1 MMTSLP
7 RAPIAAVAAAI
18 ALAGCA
24 DLSGIA
30 PQSAMSTPASLG
42 LTADSTATLAPV
54 AQWWQDLGDAQLD
67 RLVAEAIDGNPNL
80 KLAQARLARAQ
91 ALTEGARASG
101 GPQINGNGNV
111 TRQRFTE
118 NGLYPPPIAGSQRT
132 TADLNLGGSWELD
145 FFGKHEA
152 AVAAAVGAARA
163 SEADAQAAGVLLAS
177 NVVRAYLQL
186 ARANDQLA
194 VAQRSLE
201 QRQQSLR
208 LVQDRLRAGLDTKL
222 ELRQSQGALPEAR
235 QQIEA
240 LREQAQLAQHAL
252 AALTGRGN
260 RDVIEAQ
267 PSLARLKVAPLPA
280 QLPSDLLGR
289 RADIVAARWR
299 VEAAGQDWRSAKAQF
314 YPSVNIVG
322 LVGLSSFGLGKLLD
336 LGSTQWSLGPAIH
349 LPVFDAGRLR
359 ANLRGKTAE
368 LDAAIESYNV
378 AVLDAIR
385 DTADQVASGQSV
397 RRQQAEQRDAQA
409 AAEGAWEI
417 AVQRYQAGLGT
428 YLHVL
433 AAETAVL
440 NQRRLAVD
448 LAARALDAQ
457 VGLMRALGGG
467 WRPDATMTPAPA
479 APGTAAAMAT
489 NK

>member
-1 MMTSLP
+1 MSSAFP
-7 RAPIAAVAAAI
+7 RARLAAFVAAT

-30 PQSAMSTPASLG
+30 PHATVGTPESVG
-42 LTADSTATLAPV
+42 LAAGPAAALAP
-54 AQWWQDLGDAQLD
+54 AAPWWHDFGDAQLD
-67 RLVAEAIDGNPNL
+67 RLVAEAIAGSPSL
-80 KLAQARLARAQ
+80 KVAQARLARAQ
-91 ALTEGARASG
+91 ALTDAARAGG
-101 GPQINGNGNV
+101 GPQLTAKAGA

-145 FFGKHEA
+145 FFGRHEA
-152 AVAAAVGAARA
+152 AVQAAAGAARA
-163 SEADAQAAGVLLAS
+163 SEADSQAATVLLAS

-194 VAQRSLE
+194 VARRSLA
-201 QRQQSLR
+201 QRGESLR
-208 LVQDRLRAGLDTKL
+208 LVQDRLRAGLDTQL
-222 ELRQSQGALPEAR
+222 ELRQSEGALPEAR

-240 LREQAQLAQHAL
+240 LREQAQLARHAL

-260 RDVIEAQ
+260 REAVDAQ
-267 PSLARLKVAPLPA
+267 PSLATLKVAPMPA
-280 QLPSDLLGR
+280 QVPSDLLGQ

-299 VEAAGQDWRSAKAQF
+299 VEAAGQDVRSAKAQF

-322 LVGLSSFGLGKLLD
+322 LVGLSSFGLGNLLD
-336 LGSTQWSLGPAIH
+336 LGSTLGSRGPAVH
-349 LPVFDAGRLR
+349 LRVFEAGGLR
-359 ANLRGKTAE
+359 ANLRGRAAD
-368 LDAAIESYNV
+368 LDAAVESYNA

-397 RRQQAEQRDAQA
+397 ARQQTEQREAQA
-409 AAEGAWEI
+409 AAEAAWEI

-428 YLHVL
+428 YPNVL

-448 LAARALDAQ
+448 LAARALDAR

-467 WRPDATMTPAPA
+467 WRPEAGTTA
-479 APGTAAAMAT
+479 TAA

>member
-1 MMTSLP
+1 MISILP
-7 RAPIAAVAAAI
+7 RAPLAALAAAM

-24 DLSGIA
+24 NLSGIA
-30 PQSAMSTPASLG
+30 PQATMSTPGSVG
-42 LTADSTATLAPV
+42 LAPGVSATLAPV
-54 AQWWQDLGDAQLD
+54 AAWWRDLGDPQLD
-67 RLVAEAIDGNPNL
+67 RLVAEAIAGNPNL
-80 KLAQARLARAQ
+80 KLAQARLVRAQ
-91 ALTEGARASG
+91 ALTEGARAGG
-101 GPQINGNGNV
+101 GPQINGNGNA

-132 TADLNLGGSWELD
+132 TADLGLSGSWELD

-163 SEADAQAAGVLLAS
+163 SEADTQAAKVLLAS

-201 QRQQSLR
+201 QRTESLR
-208 LVQDRLRAGLDTKL
+208 LVQDRLRAGLDTQL

-240 LREQAQLAQHAL
+240 LREQAQLATHAL

-260 RDVIEAQ
+260 REPVEAQ
-267 PSLARLKVAPLPA
+267 PSLAKLKVAPVPA
-280 QLPSDLLGR
+280 QLPSDLLGQ

-299 VEAAGQDWRSAKAQF
+299 VEAAGQDVRSAQAQF

-336 LGSTQWSLGPAIH
+336 LGSTQWSLGPAVH
-349 LPVFDAGRLR
+349 LPIFDAGRLR
-359 ANLRGKTAE
+359 ANLRGKTAD
-368 LDAAIESYNV
+368 LDAAIESYNA

-385 DTADQVASGQSV
+385 DAADQVATGQSV
-397 RRQQAEQRDAQA
+397 ARQQAEQRDAQA
-409 AAEGAWEI
+409 AAEAAWDI

-428 YLHVL
+428 YLNVL

-467 WRPDATMTPAPA
+467 YRPDAATTTVA
-479 APGTAAAMAT
+479 ATAA